1 MTKTIIST
9 EKAIEEILSI
19 CENGGVVTIATN
31 LKGFNWFV
39 EGRKEKLSTIP
50 YIAPNAI
57 LFEKDLPDEENIC
70 IKLIFEFGLTME
82 VSGIHGLYYLHK

>member
-9 EKAIEEILSI
+9 EEAIKEILSI

-39 EGRKEKLSTIP
+39 EGREEK
-50 YIAPNAI
+50 
-57 LFEKDLPDEENIC
+57 
-70 IKLIFEFGLTME
+70 
-82 VSGIHGLYYLHK
+82 